1 MPALWLCANA
11 QHGHAHMG
19 SAWTLARLLMF
30 VLRLE
35 QLCHVQALEEKNRE
49 VAGDEGSDDDFEE
62 GMGDIDVE
70 SKPALAID

>member
-1 MPALWLCANA
+1 MARKCGDVVFVPDLGLVVVGQPAEHVEC
-11 QHGHAHMG
+11 
-19 SAWTLARLLMF
+19 
-30 VLRLE
+30 
-35 QLCHVQALEEKNRE
+35 VQALEEKNRE

>member
-1 MPALWLCANA
+1 MRVPDLGLVIVG
-11 QHGHAHMG
+11 Q
-19 SAWTLARLLMF
+19 LA
-30 VLRLE
+30 E
-35 QLCHVQALEEKNRE
+35 QVECVQALEEKNRE